1 MNAVTPA
8 AALEAAAPTSAPTPA
23 KPKRRLPPRGV
34 LVLGAALV
42 VGAGGVVYLLAAKPT
57 AATDNAYV
65 KTDVTVV
72 APRVRGHV
80 AQVLVSDNQP
90 VTAGQVLVRL
100 DPEEYAARVAAA
112 QGDVAAADAAIAS
125 AEAALVRLS
134 SEQAMAAAEVRQA
147 ETGIRA
153 ADAEVRRAQ
162 ADWTRYDTLQKTGYA
177 PHSAADRVEA
187 TAVSA
192 AAAADKSRAGLA
204 LSRSQQAATAS
215 RRGELLAAV
224 AQARAQRAKA
234 AAALDLARQDQDHA
248 EIRAPVAGVVG
259 DRQANVGDYVQP
271 GSRLLVLSPMDR
283 LYVTANFK
291 ETQTARMLHGQ
302 AARVKVDALPGV
314 TLKAHVES
322 FSPGT
327 GSEFALLPFEP
338 GVGNFT
344 KIVQRVPVKL
354 RFDPGQ
360 PEVAKLRPGL
370 SAKVTVAL
378 GVG

>member
-1 MNAVTPA
+1 MKMETVTEGI
-8 AALEAAAPTSAPTPA
+8 AL

-34 LVLGAALV
+34 LMLGAALV
-42 VGAGGVVYLLAAKPT
+42 VGAGGYTYIHSAKASAT
-57 AATDNAYV
+57 TDNAYV
-65 KTDVTVV
+65 KTDVTIV

-80 AQVLVSDNQP
+80 AQVLVADNQP
-90 VTAGQVLVRL
+90 VKAGEVLVRL

-112 QGDVAAADAAIAS
+112 QGDLAIADAAVAS
-125 AEAALVRLS
+125 AEAALVRLG
-134 SEQAMAAAEVRQA
+134 SEEGVAAAEVREA

-153 ADAEVRRAQ
+153 ADAEARRAR
-162 ADWTRYDTLQKTGYA
+162 ADWTRYDALLKTGYA
-177 PHSAADRVEA
+177 PRRDADRIE
-187 TAVSA
+187 TQAVAA

-204 LSRSQQAATAS
+204 RTRSELAATSS
-215 RRGELLAAV
+215 RRGELVAAI
-224 AQARAQRAKA
+224 AQARAQRQKA
-234 AAALDLARQDQDHA
+234 AAALDLARQDQTHA

-271 GSRLLVLSPMDR
+271 GSRLLVVNPLDR
-283 LYVTANFK
+283 LYITANFK
-291 ETQTARMLHGQ
+291 ETQTARMLNGQ

-322 FSPGT
+322 FAPGT

-360 PEVAKLRPGL
+360 PEVARLRPGL
-370 SAKVTVAL
+370 SAKVTVAFD
-378 GVG
+378 GA

>member
-1 MNAVTPA
+1 MKMETIATAEAV
-8 AALEAAAPTSAPTPA
+8 PA
-23 KPKRRLPPRGV
+23 KPRRKLPRGV
-34 LVLGAALV
+34 LVLGVALV
-42 VGAGGVVYLLAAKPT
+42 VGAGGVAYLLAAKPT

-65 KTDVTVV
+65 KTDMTVV

-80 AQVLVSDNQP
+80 AEVLVTDNQA
-90 VTAGQVLVRL
+90 VKAGQVLVRL
-100 DPEEYAARVAAA
+100 DPEEYAARVASAK
-112 QGDVAAADAAIAS
+112 GDLAMADAAVAS
-125 AEAALVRLS
+125 AQASLIRLS
-134 SEQAMAAAEVRQA
+134 SDEAVSVAEVREA

-162 ADWTRYDTLQKTGYA
+162 ADWARYDALQKTGFA
-177 PHSAADRVEA
+177 PHSTADRIET
-187 TAVSA
+187 TAIAA

-215 RRGELLAAV
+215 RRGELIAAI
-224 AQARAQRAKA
+224 AQAEAQRAKA
-234 AAALDLARQDQDHA
+234 AAALDLARQDQDHVD
-248 EIRAPVAGVVG
+248 IRAPIAGVVG
-259 DRQANVGDYVQP
+259 DRQANVGDFVQP
-271 GSRLLVLSPMDR
+271 GSRLLVVNPLDR
-283 LYVTANFK
+283 LYITANFK
-291 ETQTARMLHGQ
+291 ETQTARMLRGQ
-302 AARVKVDALPGV
+302 AAEVKVDALPGV

-322 FSPGT
+322 FAPGT

-360 PEVAKLRPGL
+360 PDVARLRPGL

-378 GVG
+378 GG